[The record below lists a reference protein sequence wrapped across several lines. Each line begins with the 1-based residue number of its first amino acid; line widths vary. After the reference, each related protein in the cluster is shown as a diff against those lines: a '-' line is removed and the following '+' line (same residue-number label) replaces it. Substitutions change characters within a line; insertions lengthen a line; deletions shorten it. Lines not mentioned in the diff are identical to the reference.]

1 MAASAPAGTAAP
13 GRVGVCSQVASID
26 STLRERCSLSG
37 SAVRPC
43 GGAGSPGLVAIVVMS
58 NDSSVHSSGDLE
70 AITDAVLGVS
80 RVLVSIASRS
90 LGDVADEVTLAQYR
104 ALVVLQSRGPQSAN
118 ALASELQIAPSTAT
132 RLCDRLVA
140 KSLVAR
146 RTPEANRREVRLM
159 VTEAGA
165 AIVGEVSRRRRVELR
180 KVVTAMADRDR
191 AELVRSLEEFNRAA
205 GETPENGWYLGWA

>member
-1 MAASAPAGTAAP
+1 MVALPPAADHAP
-13 GRVGVCSQVASID
+13 GRVGVWSPVASIA
-26 STLRERCSLSG
+26 STLRERG
-37 SAVRPC
+37 VD
-43 GGAGSPGLVAIVVMS
+43 VASDAPPHLTDRWGELADTIAIS
-58 NDSSVHSSGDLE
+58 NDSRMHSSGDLE
-70 AITDAVLGVS
+70 AITDAVLGAS

-90 LGDVADEVTLAQYR
+90 LGDVADEVTLPQYR

-140 KSLVAR
+140 KALVAR

-165 AIVGEVSRRRRVELR
+165 AIVGEVSRRRRLELR
-180 KVVTAMADRDR
+180 KVVTAMPDRDR

-205 GETPENGWYLGWA
+205 GETLENSWYLGWV